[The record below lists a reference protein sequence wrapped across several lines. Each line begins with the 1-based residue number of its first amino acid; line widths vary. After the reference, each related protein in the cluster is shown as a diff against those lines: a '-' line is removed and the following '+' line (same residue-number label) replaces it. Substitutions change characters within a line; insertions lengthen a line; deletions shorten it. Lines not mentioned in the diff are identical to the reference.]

1 MPTKQILIFILL
13 YVFINSVNGQTFYA
27 YGNGFLNKIEIDL
40 LGCADLCTIT
50 DAVPS
55 MLYSDGTNFCPN
67 GNLYGMN
74 DSEIYQINLLTG
86 NATLIFQDA
95 LNINGEGLVC
105 SQDSLFY
112 TVKSLNEELYE
123 FNINTDQTTFLGNTL
138 YDVDEEITFFE
149 GQYYYNT
156 PTSILS
162 LDLTNP
168 SNNVEMISWNAADY
182 FMAGITGSSI
192 CNTLIGL
199 DVRDEDEIVAINL
212 AEKSITHVCF
222 VPDNW
227 HNIDTYAEFLSPV
240 CQVYLDLDCDD
251 SSGASNA
258 DYNASPFDC
267 LSGPVWISDEDIK
280 ILIDNVITVMTVQ
293 LIPPTPDNTSE
304 ILVMT
309 GNVPGI
315 NVAGLGSGSV
325 TLTNAGD
332 AKMEDF
338 KQALRLLQYD
348 NTSANPTPG
357 LRTVEVQFFT
367 ASGSQSNIASA
378 FINVIEVLPLQVDLG
393 PDLEICDG
401 DNATFDAGISG
412 AEYDWST
419 NETTQTITASSPG
432 LYSVTVSDGVHCP
445 GTDTASL
452 IVLAG
457 IQVSLIGDTETCD
470 NQPATLYITT
480 NSPFPVDV
488 EIAVSTG
495 QSLLFE
501 DVSGIL
507 SIMVSPDL
515 NTVYEIISVTS
526 ELGLCVD
533 LIDSIQLVEVH
544 PAYQTDIP
552 VELCDGDSIF
562 ISNDWEYDAGE
573 YIVSLLTQQ
582 GCDSLIHYLVE
593 ILPAEQIF
601 IQSQT
606 CLQAEAGV
614 FITVLENPDGCDTI
628 VENTIV
634 FVPIET
640 TDIFLSSCVLA
651 NTGITT
657 QTFTSASGCDSL
669 VITTTTYDPPADTT
683 TVTLTTCDSSL
694 LGTMQ
699 QIFPA
704 HDGCDSV
711 VTITILLAPTDTTYS
726 MMVSCDTS
734 LWGAMHTTLEG
745 NDGCDSIVIHT
756 VIPGTPDTSYI
767 YSTSCDSSNIGV
779 FEAHHTSFSGCDSI
793 VFSTVT
799 FSAQDSTFLFDAS
812 CHPAD
817 TGVFIS
823 QYINQLGCDSIV
835 TLMVHLLAPDTVLI
849 NSTNC
854 DPASVGV
861 FQYLFTNHLGCDSIV
876 TETVTLLPSDETF
889 LFDLTCVSGEAG
901 TFINNYTNQF
911 GCDSIVTLTVAY
923 ELTDTTLL
931 NSQTCDPSNVGT
943 VELLYTTQEGCD
955 SLVIDSTTL
964 FTPSVLQV
972 ESDHDYYGYDISC
985 FDGNDGSASAMI
997 DGTSPYAYIWST
1009 GSMDDQITGLSAGAY
1024 SVSVTDGNG
1033 CVFVDEIVLD
1043 APDLLIAG
1051 FTISE
1056 LDCFENRVGMIQV
1069 EAMGGVSPYQ
1079 FAIGD
1084 SPFQDSPVFNELE
1097 EGAYI
1102 FTIQDA
1108 NKCEVQEVIWINVP
1122 LLVNVELGD
1131 DQFIENGDSAH
1142 IKAVINIPL
1151 DSIAGIFWSPII
1163 DQNCPQCLDQV
1174 VTPLITTSYGISVIS
1189 IDGCSDEDF
1198 MTVHLNSAA
1207 EEFYVPN
1214 IFSPNGDGQND
1225 LLLISTGRNI
1235 VEISTFEI
1243 FDRWGNIV
1251 FSIDNL
1257 ATNDPSVSWDGT
1269 RHGTPLNSS
1278 VFAYRMVVTFTSG
1291 RQEAYFG
1298 DVTLIR

>member
-1 MPTKQILIFILL
+1 MLL
-13 YVFINSVNGQTFYA
+13 FVSIYTLNGQTFYA

-40 LGCADLCTIT
+40 FGCADLCTIT

-55 MLYSDGTNFCPN
+55 VLLDNGTNFCPN
-67 GNLYGMN
+67 GNLYGMDGN
-74 DSEIYQINLLTG
+74 EIYQVDLVTG
-86 NATLIFQDA
+86 NTTLVFQDP
-95 LNINGEGLVC
+95 LNVNGEGLVC

-112 TVKSLNEELYE
+112 AITLNEELYQ
-123 FNINTDQTTFLGNTL
+123 FNINADQTTLIGNTL
-138 YDVDEEITFFE
+138 YALDEEITFFE
-149 GQYYYNT
+149 GQYYFNT
-156 PTSILS
+156 TTSIVS
-162 LDLTNP
+162 VDITNP
-168 SNNVEMISWNAADY
+168 SNNVEVISWNVADY

-199 DVRDEDEIVAINL
+199 DRRDEDEIVAINL

-227 HNIDTYAEFLSPV
+227 HNIDTYAEFLTPV

-251 SSGASNA
+251 SSGAPNA

-293 LIPPTPDNTSE
+293 LIPPTPDNTAE
-304 ILVMT
+304 VLVMT

-315 NVAGLGSGSV
+315 NVSGLGSNSV
-325 TLTNAGD
+325 TLTNAGT

-348 NTSANPTPG
+348 NTSSNPTPG

-378 FINVIEVLPLQVDLG
+378 YINVIEVLPLQIDLG

-401 DNATFDAGISG
+401 DNATLDAGIPG

-419 NETTQTITASSPG
+419 NETTQTITASSQG
-432 LYSVTVSDGVHCP
+432 LYSVTVSDGIHCP
-445 GTDTASL
+445 GSDTVSL
-452 IVLAG
+452 IVLTG

-501 DVSGIL
+501 DISGIL
-507 SIMVSPDL
+507 SIMVSPDM
-515 NTVYEIISVTS
+515 NTQYEIISMTS

-544 PAYQTDIP
+544 PTYQADIQ

-562 ISNDWEYDAGE
+562 IGDDWEYDAGE
-573 YIVSLLTQQ
+573 YMVSLLTQQ
-582 GCDSLIHYLVE
+582 GCDSLIHYSVE
-593 ILPAEQIF
+593 VLPAEQIF

-606 CLQAEAGV
+606 CHQAEAGV

-651 NTGITT
+651 NTGMTT

-669 VITTTTYDPPADTT
+669 VITTVTYDPPADTT

-694 LGTMQ
+694 LGTML
-699 QIFPA
+699 QILPA
-704 HDGCDSV
+704 HDGCDSAV
-711 VTITILLAPTDTTYS
+711 NITSLLAPTDTTYS
-726 MMVSCDTS
+726 MMISCDTS
-734 LWGAMHTTLEG
+734 LWGVMHTTLVG
-745 NDGCDSIVIHT
+745 NDGCDSIVVNA

-779 FEAHHTSFSGCDSI
+779 VETHYTSSSGCDSI
-793 VFSTVT
+793 VFTT
-799 FSAQDSTFLFDAS
+799 ITYSAQDSTFLFDVS
-812 CHPAD
+812 CHSVD

-823 QYINQLGCDSIV
+823 QYTNQLGCDSIV
-835 TLMVHLLAPDTVLI
+835 TLFVDLLSPDSVFL

-861 FQYLFTNHLGCDSIV
+861 FQYLYTNHLGCDSIV
-876 TETVTLLPSDETF
+876 TETVTLLLSDETF
-889 LFDLTCVSGEAG
+889 LFDLTCVSSEAG

-911 GCDSIVTLTVAY
+911 GCDSIVTLTVTY
-923 ELTDTTLL
+923 EAVDTTLL
-931 NSQTCDPSNVGT
+931 NYQTCDPSNVGT
-943 VELLYTTQEGCD
+943 VDLLYTTQEGCD
-955 SLVIDSTTL
+955 SLVIEATTL

-972 ESDHDYYGYDISC
+972 ESDHDYNGFDISC
-985 FDGNDGSASAMI
+985 FDGNDGGVSAVI
-997 DGTSPYAYIWST
+997 DGTSPYTYMWST
-1009 GSMDDQITGLSAGAY
+1009 GSMDDQMTGLSAGVYA
-1024 SVSVTDGNG
+1024 VSVTDGNG

-1043 APDLLIAG
+1043 EPDPLIAG

-1056 LDCFENRVGMIQV
+1056 PDCFENRLGMIQV
-1069 EAMGGVSPYQ
+1069 DAMGGVSPYQ

-1084 SPFQDSPVFNELE
+1084 SPFQDSKEFTGLE
-1097 EGAYI
+1097 EGTYI
-1102 FTIQDA
+1102 FTIKDD
-1108 NKCEVQEVIWINVP
+1108 NECEVQEVIWINVP

-1131 DQFIENGDSAH
+1131 DQFIEQGDSAL

-1151 DSIAGIFWSPII
+1151 DSIAGISWSPMI

-1174 VTPLITTSYGISVIS
+1174 VAPVITTSYGISVMS

-1198 MTVHLNSAA
+1198 MTVHLNSAS
-1207 EEFYVPN
+1207 EEVYIPN

-1225 LLLISTGRNI
+1225 LLQISTGRNI

-1243 FDRWGNIV
+1243 FDRWGNMA
-1251 FSIDNL
+1251 FSKYNL
-1257 ATNDPSVSWDGT
+1257 PANDPSVAWDGA

-1278 VFAYRMVVTFTSG
+1278 VFAYRLIVTFASG